1 VVSKAGQQIGSPLP
15 EIVDKIPAFDQKNI
29 FQIFSDACSRSLGVS
44 RTIWRGFGSAMALV
58 KELERV

>member
-1 VVSKAGQQIGSPLP
+1 MVSKAGQQIGSPLP
-15 EIVDKIPAFDQKNI
+15 EIVDKTPAFDPKNM

-44 RTIWRGFGSAMALV
+44 RIIWRGCGSATALV